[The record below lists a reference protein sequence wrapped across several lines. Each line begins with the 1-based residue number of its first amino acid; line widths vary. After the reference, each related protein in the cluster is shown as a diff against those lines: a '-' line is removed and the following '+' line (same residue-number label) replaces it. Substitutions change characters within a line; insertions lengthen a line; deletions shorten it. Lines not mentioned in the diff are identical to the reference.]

1 MFRPLSLFCF
11 FSVLLPPLVMGQEKT
26 VPAEAGIEVP
36 EGFEV
41 RLFAD
46 NDLAPDIY
54 SMTLDRNGRVV
65 VSSRGYVRT
74 LIDDD
79 GDGKA
84 DRFTTFTDGPATG
97 AQGLCFDGQDLLCV
111 ADGGVLRYR
120 DENGDGHADGDP
132 DVLWKVKAG
141 GEHHAHSIQR
151 GPDGWWYMAVGNMA
165 GITDAEFDQAS
176 SPIRAPR
183 AGTLVRLAPDFSTRE
198 VIAEGYRNSYDFSFN
213 AQGDLFLYDS
223 DGERDVTLPWYRPT
237 RVFQVMP
244 GSHAGWFSR
253 SWKRPDYFF
262 DMPAVIGSFGRGS
275 PTGVTCYLHHQFP
288 GHYRGALFVLDWSFG
303 RVIALPL
310 EPDGSGW
317 KSTPHDFMIGKGLF
331 GFAPTDIEV
340 GRDGE
345 LFVSVG
351 GRGTRGSVYVV
362 RWTAQ
367 DGEPGTGRTDLLRC
381 LATPQPLSS
390 WARARWLP
398 LAEKVGQQELRAA
411 ARDSQ
416 LPDPLRVRAIE
427 LLTEL
432 YGGLDLQSMDGI
444 VDSGSPSVAA
454 RAAWSAGRHV
464 DADQLGKVLAGYLH
478 DSRHPRVLRCAL
490 EAFLGGTALKLD
502 SETIALVEPLLA
514 HPDRQVRIAAA
525 RVVARG
531 RLDPASRGRL
541 AGISVPLWAQ
551 SLGDGKQ
558 PVTFQP
564 ELVLEGINAMGE
576 QEGADEKLALVRM
589 AQLALGDVGSQGA
602 TSAVFEGYST
612 SRDLRPHQKMIGEVV
627 ERLERIYPTGEHKV
641 DHELARLIA
650 MLEPE
655 SPLLLE
661 RLLGRMTD
669 ESSPTGDFHH
679 LIILARNRAARSSE
693 QRREIARALVQLRI
707 KVDARN
713 LNLDRNWDARLGEMY
728 AGLVRHDP
736 ALPQAVISEQD
747 FGLPDHLVYLK
758 PLAAGDLQPAIDRIV
773 ERIGESED
781 YPWTA
786 EIIRL
791 LGQSSREE
799 HLQLLRKQAGNF
811 GVQGAVLSVLADQP
825 RPADRAL
832 FIRGLESA
840 DLGLVGTSLSALTA
854 LPAVKDPEELVRLV
868 YNLRRLDHDQAA
880 WRLRERAVHLLRR
893 NTGRQ
898 FGFLVGKAG
907 YKPQQEV
914 IQAWTDFISTAYPL
928 QYQAIQG
935 DREVDLGAWK
945 KRLEGVDWNT
955 GDAEAGK
962 KLFISRSCHSCHGN
976 RGALGPD
983 LAGVSRRFSRQDL
996 FTAIVAPNRDVS
1008 SRYRT
1013 LQVLTTT
1020 GRLYSGIVIYQ
1031 SVDGVL
1037 LRTGSNETIRVEAE
1051 EMESQRYRSL
1061 SLMPRDLLRDF
1072 RDQDLSDLDAYLRTL
1087 E

>member
-1 MFRPLSLFCF
+1 MFRPLSLSGLFI
-11 FSVLLPPLVMGQEKT
+11 VLLPPLVMGQEKT
-26 VPAEAGIEVP
+26 VPAEAGIQVP
-36 EGFEV
+36 DGFEV

-54 SMTLDRNGRVV
+54 SMTLDREGRVV

-84 DRFTTFTDGPATG
+84 DRFTTFAEGPATG

-111 ADGGVLRYR
+111 AGGGLLRYR
-120 DENGDGHADGDP
+120 DGDGDGHADGDP
-132 DVLWKVKAG
+132 EVLWKVKAG

-165 GITDAEFDQAS
+165 GITDAEFNQTS

-183 AGTLVRLAPDFSTRE
+183 AGTLVRLAPDFKNRE
-198 VIAEGYRNSYDFSFN
+198 VIAEGYRNSYDFTFN

-275 PTGVTCYLHHQFP
+275 PTGVTCYRHHQFP
-288 GHYRGALFVLDWSFG
+288 RQYRGALFVLDWSFG

-310 EPDGSGW
+310 EPDGSSW
-317 KSTPHDFMIGKGLF
+317 KSTPHDFMTGKGLF

-362 RWTAQ
+362 RWKTP

-398 LAEKVGQQELRAA
+398 LAEKVGQLELRAA

-416 LPDPLRVRAIE
+416 LPDPMRVRAID

-432 YGGLDLQSMDGI
+432 HDGLDLQSMDAI
-444 VDSGSPSVAA
+444 ADSGSPSVAA
-454 RAAWSAGRHV
+454 RAAWSAGRRV
-464 DADQLGKVLAGYLH
+464 DADKLGMALARYLH
-478 DSRHPRVLRCAL
+478 ESRHPRVLRCAL
-490 EAFLGGTALKLD
+490 EAFLGGTGVKLD
-502 SETIALVEPLLA
+502 SKTIALVEPLLA
-514 HPDRQVRIAAA
+514 HPDLQVRTAAA

-531 RLDPASRGRL
+531 RLDPTSRGRF
-541 AGISVPLWAQ
+541 AGISVPLWAR

-564 ELVLEGINAMGE
+564 QLVLEGINALVD
-576 QEGADEKLALVRM
+576 QDGADDKLALVRM
-589 AQLALGDVGSQGA
+589 AQLALGDVGTQGTTA
-602 TSAVFEGYST
+602 AVFEGYST
-612 SRDLRPHQKMIGEVV
+612 SRDLRPHQKVIGEVV
-627 ERLERIYPTGEHKV
+627 ETLERIYPTGERRV
-641 DHELARLIA
+641 DHELARLVA

-661 RLLGRMTD
+661 RLLGRITD
-669 ESSPTGDFHH
+669 ESSPTLDLHH
-679 LIILARNRAARSSE
+679 LIVLARNRAARSSE
-693 QRREIARALVQLRI
+693 QRREIARALVQLRL
-707 KVDARN
+707 KVDARH
-713 LNLDRNWDARLGEMY
+713 LNLDSNWDARLGEMY
-728 AGLVRHDP
+728 AGLVTHDP
-736 ALPQAVISEQD
+736 ALPQAVIAEQD
-747 FGLPDHLVYLK
+747 FGLPDHVIYLK
-758 PLAAGDLQPAIDRIV
+758 PLAAGDLQLAVDRIAD
-773 ERIGESED
+773 RIGESED

-791 LGQSSREE
+791 LGRSRREE

-811 GVQGAVLSVLADQP
+811 GVQGAVLSVLAGQP
-825 RPADRAL
+825 RPTDRAL
-832 FIRGLESA
+832 FMRGLESA
-840 DLGLVGTSLSALTA
+840 DLGLVRTSLTALTA
-854 LPAVKDPEELVRLV
+854 LPAVKDPQELVRLV
-868 YNLRRLDHDQAA
+868 YNLRRLDHDEAA
-880 WRLRERAVHLLRR
+880 WRLREQAVRLLRR

-898 FGFLVGKAG
+898 FGFVVGKEG

-914 IQAWTDFISTAYPL
+914 IQAWTDFISTAYPR

-935 DREVDLGAWK
+935 DREVDLVALK
-945 KRLEGVDWNT
+945 KRLEAVNWNS
-955 GDAEAGK
+955 GEAEAGE
-962 KLFISRSCHSCHGN
+962 KLFIRRSCHSCHGS

-1072 RDQDLSDLDAYLRTL
+1072 KDQDLADLDAYLRTL
-1087 E
+1087 K